1 MDIKEKILQGASD
14 LFHQYGI
21 RSVSMDDLARRLSVS
36 KKTIYQ
42 YYTDKDEIVAL
53 ATQLHIDETRIE
65 YNSVFANSKDP
76 VDELTQMSN
85 CMRKHFK
92 DLNPSLLYDIQKF
105 YPKAWERFN
114 RFKMDYIRNQIESN
128 LNRGIELGYYRSEI
142 NVQVLALLRMEEVQ
156 LGFDPTKFPRDQFDF
171 RETQMQMLDHFINGI
186 VTEEGRKLYNK
197 YNQEQ
202 QQNIR

>member
-21 RSVSMDDLARRLSVS
+21 RSVSMDDLARSLSVS

-42 YYTDKDEIVAL
+42 YYADKDEIVAL
-53 ATQLHIDETRIE
+53 ATQLHIDETRTE

-142 NVQVLALLRMEEVQ
+142 NVQVLAVLRMEEVQ
-156 LGFDPTKFPRDQFDF
+156 LGFDPTKYPRDQFDF